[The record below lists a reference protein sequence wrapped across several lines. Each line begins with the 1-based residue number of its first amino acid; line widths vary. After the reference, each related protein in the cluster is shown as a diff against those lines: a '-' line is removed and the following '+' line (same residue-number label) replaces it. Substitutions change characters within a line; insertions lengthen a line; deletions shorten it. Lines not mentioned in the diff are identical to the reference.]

1 MTKDN
6 LKEIRWKQR
15 FANFEKAYRSFQ
27 DALGRDTAHD
37 DVLRAGLVQNFEFL
51 FELAWKTLK
60 DKLEAGG
67 IEKTLP
73 RDVIQES
80 FGAKFIRDGRL
91 WLKMLDTR
99 NALSHTYDEA
109 MSAQA
114 AQMIREKYAAAL
126 QELYEYLKKSL

>member
-1 MTKDN
+1 MKNN

-27 DALGRDTAHD
+27 DALSRDTEHD

-67 IEKTLP
+67 VEKTLP
-73 RDVIQES
+73 RDVIQEA
-80 FGAKFIRDGRL
+80 FGAGFIKDGRV

-99 NALSHTYDEA
+99 NELSHTYDET
-109 MSAQA
+109 MSKKADKE
-114 AQMIREKYAAAL
+114 IHDKYATAFA
-126 QELYEYLKKSL
+126 ELYEYLKKLL